1 MPVYYCKHTYTILH
15 RRGSVS
21 SLSVCVTIFR
31 RGSLCSIGLHLHS
44 AVTRETSSLTGA
56 AEHALRRR
64 LGRLFRRLVFLDQL
78 TTATAVFVRSR
89 VRDAVGERSI
99 LVIII
104 QQVLATRHVSRSV
117 AVVGPNHLHLAET
130 SLARELAR
138 WRGGGQGGILRGAL
152 LGVLFSPK
160 GTHTR
165 RQERT
170 RTRRGYVP
178 APSLFM
184 MMLS

>member
-1 MPVYYCKHTYTILH
+1 MPVYYCKHNYSILH

-117 AVVGPNHLHLAET
+117 AVVGPNHLHLAEI
-130 SLARELAR
+130 SLARKLAH
-138 WRGGGQGGILRGAL
+138 WRGDHGGILRGAL

-170 RTRRGYVP
+170 RTRRGYVL